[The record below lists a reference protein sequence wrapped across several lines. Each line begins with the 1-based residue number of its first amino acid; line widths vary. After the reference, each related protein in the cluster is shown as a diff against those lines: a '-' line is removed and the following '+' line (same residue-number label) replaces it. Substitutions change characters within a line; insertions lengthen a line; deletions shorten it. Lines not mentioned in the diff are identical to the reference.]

1 MVKSRRQERVY
12 YKDDVDTYE
21 DNTGGLWRELVAI
34 VGTDNEEVASERW
47 KMLIP
52 KVYRLAKKEAK
63 SRESISA
70 ILKAQF
76 NSSG

>member
-1 MVKSRRQERVY
+1 M
-12 YKDDVDTYE
+12 
-21 DNTGGLWRELVAI
+21 AI

-52 KVYRLAKKEAK
+52 KVYRLAKKEAE
-63 SRESISA
+63 SQESISA

-76 NSSG
+76 SEILNCTNEEGNFKEANLHVTDNLCYLTF

>member
-1 MVKSRRQERVY
+1 M
-12 YKDDVDTYE
+12 
-21 DNTGGLWRELVAI
+21 AI
-34 VGTDNEEVASERW
+34 VGTDDEEMASERW

-52 KVYRLAKKEAK
+52 KVYRLAKKEAE

-76 NSSG
+76 SEMQNCTNEEGNFKEANLHVTDNLCYMTY